1 MDTQAPYFTDYS
13 LQSCTLRFKL
23 RDPDTTGGYVTIT
36 IFDANWNVVGYVMR
50 HKFLTCRDYPDE
62 PIYEIQVPSQFLGS
76 GSYIKL
82 SCSDGGGNDASP
94 VTIPITPTLST
105 PTITSIVAIDT
116 SIYFEWDDNNCSE
129 LGYIIERKDA
139 TSGQWSVIDTTT
151 WDVEGY
157 TDPQVMGSE
166 TYYYRI
172 KAYNSFGASGYS
184 NTVSKKAHPRPP
196 TLRCVENWYCNRSVR
211 PAKLTS
217 SDSGIPTFKS
227 SDNFNCYPPY
237 PDSIPSDLSVIYVD
251 YPTNQKL
258 GTYAKIGARTKS
270 CQWYNHNYISR
281 ETTVVDLQY
290 HRILIHTP
298 PDTIYCTGDWT
309 YYFQVR
315 THDIYGDT
323 SMWLPQPW
331 GWPYACC
338 VGPCHVHFGPYPV
351 MLKPEIPHEF
361 SLEQN
366 HPNPFNPETQIRY
379 ALPHA
384 TQVKLVLY
392 NILGRKVRTLVDE
405 YQPAGYKTV
414 HWDGKDQDGNEV
426 SSGIYFYRLQ
436 AGEYNEIRKMVI
448 VK

>member
-1 MDTQAPYFTDYS
+1 VKKYEVRHDVTFPKPFASTPYAWGRGAATIGYS
-13 LQSCTLRFKL
+13 AANPNFGMGYCDFISLTSAGGTLRTWVY
-23 RDPDTTGGYVTIT
+23 DVWTVGGDHVGWIPCAPGNVNFAYT
-36 IFDANWNVVGYVMR
+36 IFY
-50 HKFLTCRDYPDE
+50 HT
-62 PIYEIQVPSQFLGS
+62 
-76 GSYIKL
+76 
-82 SCSDGGGNDASP
+82 
-94 VTIPITPTLST
+94 T
-105 PTITSIVAIDT
+105 PTIASIAAIDT
-116 SIYFEWDDNNCSE
+116 SIYLQWFDNYTNE